1 MANTDRSILSLKKRG
16 DKKTPVKVKAQ
27 TAYTAR
33 RFKRRAEFLARK
45 SQELGAKF
53 QTRSVEKIIDS
64 VVRVVDE
71 NEIYARLIVGL
82 KKHVSSDNNSGSC
95 CMSDVALYSTK
106 TNSRRRL
113 ASGGVTARV

>member
-1 MANTDRSILSLKKRG
+1 MANTDRSILSLKKSG

-33 RFKRRAEFLARK
+33 RFERRAEFLAKK
-45 SQELGAKF
+45 SQELESKV
-53 QTRSVEKIIDS
+53 QPRSVEQVIDS
-64 VVRVVDE
+64 VVRSVDE
-71 NEIYARLIVGL
+71 NDIYARLIVGL

-106 TNSRRRL
+106 TRRRL